1 MQIDNDCFSH
11 FFDDQP
17 RRLLFVLLVLILTVA
32 MVGCTSM
39 PLTESGTLTSYGHLG
54 PEKGK
59 FGKKRRLY
67 VDGRQLAQIKT
78 VRIVPTSFSFIAAS
92 RIKLETDR
100 DLVSNALDRALCVA
114 LSDRYELVPASQRAD
129 LTIRSVVTD
138 IVPTNKGVAA
148 AATVASVGGGFMI
161 PSNIPLVGIPRI
173 PIGLGGLAVEAEAT
187 DSSNVQR
194 AAMMWSRGANF
205 LQDKPRYSE
214 VGDAYGL
221 ATKFASDFSR
231 TLITGKE
238 PKKLD
243 ISMPSRNRVKSWL
256 GGKPKYAACDAFG
269 REPGLVGKVAGKYG
283 LPPQWTDKKPA
294 KIPPHWSQTRQPLK
308 RS

>member
-1 MQIDNDCFSH
+1 MQIYNQCFGR
-11 FFDDQP
+11 FFDGP
-17 RRLLFVLLVLILTVA
+17 SRRLLLLFLALIVTIA
-32 MVGCTSM
+32 MAGCTSV
-39 PLTESGTLTSYGHLG
+39 PLTESGTLTSYGNLG
-54 PEKGK
+54 PAKGN

-67 VDGRQLAQIKT
+67 VDEQQLAQIKT
-78 VRIVPTSFSFIAAS
+78 VRIIPTSFSFNAAS
-92 RIKLETDR
+92 RIRLDTDR
-100 DLVSNALDRALCVA
+100 GLVSNALDRALCVA
-114 LSDRYELVPASQRAD
+114 LSDKYEIVPAGQRAD

-161 PSNIPLVGIPRI
+161 PSDIPLVGIPRI
-173 PIGLGGLAVEAEAT
+173 PFGLGGLAVEAEAT

-194 AAMMWSRGANF
+194 AAMVWSRGANF

-221 ATKFASDFSR
+221 ATKFAGDFSR

-238 PKKLD
+238 PKMLD
-243 ISMPSRNRVKSWL
+243 IFVPSRNRVQSWL

-269 REPGLVGKVAGKYG
+269 RAPGIVGKVAGNYG
-283 LPPQWTDKKPA
+283 LPPQWTDKKP
-294 KIPPHWSQTRQPLK
+294 KNVPSY
-308 RS
+308 

>member
-1 MQIDNDCFSH
+1 MQIYNQLFSR
-11 FFDDQP
+11 FFGDPP
-17 RRLLFVLLVLILTVA
+17 RRLLFSLPILIMTVA
-32 MVGCTSM
+32 VAGCTSV
-39 PLTESGTLTSYGHLG
+39 PLTESGTLTSYSNLS
-54 PEKGK
+54 PPKGN

-67 VDGRQLAQIKT
+67 VDGKQLAQIKT
-78 VRIVPTSFSFIAAS
+78 VRIIPTSFSFNAAS

-100 DLVSNALDRALCVA
+100 ALVSNALDRALCVA
-114 LSDRYELVPASQRAD
+114 LSDKYEIVPAGQRAD

-161 PSNIPLVGIPRI
+161 PSDIPLVGIPRI

-205 LQDKPRYSE
+205 IQDKPRYSE

-238 PKKLD
+238 PKMLD
-243 ISMPSRNRVKSWL
+243 ISIPSRNRVQSWL
-256 GGKPKYAACDAFG
+256 GGKPKYAACDSFG
-269 REPGLVGKVAGKYG
+269 RAPGIVGKVAGNYG
-283 LPPQWTDKKPA
+283 LPPQWTDKKPKTLPA
-294 KIPPHWSQTRQPLK
+294 H
-308 RS
+308 

>member
-1 MQIDNDCFSH
+1 MQIYNHCFSRV
-11 FFDDQP
+11 FDDLP
-17 RRLLFVLLVLILTVA
+17 TRLLFPLLVLVTIA
-32 MVGCTSM
+32 MAGCTSV
-39 PLTESGTLTSYGHLG
+39 PLAESGTLTSYGNLDT
-54 PEKGK
+54 PKGK

-67 VDGRQLAQIKT
+67 VDGQQLAQIKT
-78 VRIVPTSFSFIAAS
+78 VRIIPTSFSFKASS
-92 RIKLETDR
+92 RIKLKTDR
-100 DLVSNALDRALCVA
+100 DLVSNTLDRALCVA
-114 LSDRYELVPASQRAD
+114 LSDKYELVPASQRAD
-129 LTIRSVVTD
+129 LTIRSVITD

-161 PSNIPLVGIPRI
+161 PSNIPLVVIPRI

-194 AAMMWSRGANF
+194 AAMTWSRGANF

-221 ATKFASDFSR
+221 ATQFASDFSR

-238 PKKLD
+238 PKMLD
-243 ISMPSRNRVKSWL
+243 ISVPSRSRVQSWL

-269 REPGLVGKVAGKYG
+269 RAPGLVGKIAGNYG
-283 LPPQWTDKKPA
+283 LPPQWADKKPG
-294 KIPPHWSQTRQPLK
+294 KIQH
-308 RS
+308 

>member
-1 MQIDNDCFSH
+1 MQIYNHCFSR
-11 FFDDQP
+11 FFYDTP
-17 RRLLFVLLVLILTVA
+17 KRLLFAVLVLIMTA
-32 MVGCTSM
+32 AIAGCTSM
-39 PLTESGTLTSYGHLG
+39 PLTESGTLTSYGNLG
-54 PEKGK
+54 PPKGK

-67 VDGRQLAQIKT
+67 VDGQQLAQIKT
-78 VRIVPTSFSFIAAS
+78 VRIIPTSFSFNAAS
-92 RIKLETDR
+92 RIKLEADR
-100 DLVSNALDRALCVA
+100 ALVSNALDRALCVT
-114 LSDRYELVPASQRAD
+114 LSDKYEIVPASQRAD

-161 PSNIPLVGIPRI
+161 PSDIPLVGIPRI
-173 PIGLGGLAVEAEAT
+173 PVGLGGLAVEAEAT

-221 ATKFASDFSR
+221 ATRFASDFSR

-238 PKKLD
+238 PKMLD
-243 ISMPSRNRVKSWL
+243 ISVPSKNRVQSWL

-269 REPGLVGKVAGKYG
+269 RAPGLVGKVAGNYG
-283 LPPQWTDKKPA
+283 LPPQWTDKKPKTLPA
-294 KIPPHWSQTRQPLK
+294 Q
-308 RS
+308 

>member
-1 MQIDNDCFSH
+1 MQIYNHRFSR
-11 FFDDQP
+11 FFEGPP
-17 RRLLFVLLVLILTVA
+17 RRFLTAVLVLIVTIAVA
-32 MVGCTSM
+32 GCTSM
-39 PLTESGTLTSYGHLG
+39 PLTESGTLTSYGNLG
-54 PEKGK
+54 PPKGK

-67 VDGRQLAQIKT
+67 VDGQQLARIKT
-78 VRIVPTSFSFIAAS
+78 VRIIPTSFSFKAAS

-114 LSDRYELVPASQRAD
+114 LSDKYELVPASQRAD

-148 AATVASVGGGFMI
+148 AATIASVGGGFMI
-161 PSNIPLVGIPRI
+161 PSDIPLVGIPRI

-221 ATKFASDFSR
+221 ATKFAGDFSR

-238 PKKLD
+238 PKMLD
-243 ISMPSRNRVKSWL
+243 ISVPSKNRVQSWL

-269 REPGLVGKVAGKYG
+269 RAPGLVGKVAGNYG
-283 LPPQWTDKKPA
+283 LPPQWTDKKPKTGPA
-294 KIPPHWSQTRQPLK
+294 Y
-308 RS
+308 